1 MSGYAPSNYAAS
13 VASVRVKKPNG
24 GHDVNLSDDMTMAAM
39 SQTNFSKTG
48 MMNYNRESYLID
60 REPSF

>member
-13 VASVRVKKPNG
+13 VGSVRAKPKG
-24 GHDVNLSDDMTMAAM
+24 GNDANLSDDMTMAAM

-48 MMNYNRESYLID
+48 MKHYRDSNFID